1 MHVVAHVPHYL
12 VFDTILPVLFIHFS
26 LLEFRNLDKLFNAC
40 GGSCP
45 SVPYL

>member
-26 LLEFRNLDKLFNAC
+26 PLEFRNLDFFIPCRSLHRKL
-40 GGSCP
+40 
-45 SVPYL
+45 